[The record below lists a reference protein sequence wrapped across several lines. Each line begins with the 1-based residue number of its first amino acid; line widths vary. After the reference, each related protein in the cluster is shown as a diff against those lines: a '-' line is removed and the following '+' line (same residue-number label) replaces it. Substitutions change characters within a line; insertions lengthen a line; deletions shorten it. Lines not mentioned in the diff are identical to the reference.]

1 MKKIISLIVLFAL
14 AGCMATPNTNPALSD
29 AHLELC
35 KALGQR
41 VTAQD
46 NEFRP
51 ALSLSSLVWNELPVV
66 AEDFQNGILTCS
78 LDGHS
83 EDSYAIAYSVKSD
96 VLLHQ
101 KFSGNNKTE
110 ILTDLTKEVAVVE
123 QEMQNSD
130 HAAKLREQSAE
141 KLREENAK
149 KQREEK
155 ARRDAEKSEQIEFCM
170 AFGEKYADILKVH
183 DMTVG
188 KVSVS
193 DTWDSGDSVTCVNNY
208 DGYWNDD
215 EEESEQLQEQHV
227 INKTTGEYQTI
238 FR

>member
-14 AGCMATPNTNPALSD
+14 AGCVTTSTSNPALSD
-29 AHLELC
+29 AHLEQCQVL
-35 KALGQR
+35 AQQ
-41 VTAQD
+41 VTSQD
-46 NEFRP
+46 SEFRP
-51 ALSLSSLVWNELPVV
+51 VLSLSALVWNELPVI
-66 AEDFQNGILTCS
+66 AEDYQDGILTCS
-78 LDGHS
+78 LDGKS
-83 EDSYAIAYSVKSD
+83 EDSYAIAYSEKSD

-101 KFSGNNKTE
+101 KFNGNNKPE
-110 ILTDLTKEVAVVE
+110 ILTTLSKQVAVVE
-123 QEMQNSD
+123 QRLQQRE
-130 HAAKLREQSAE
+130 HEEKLRQQIAE
-141 KLREENAK
+141 RLREENAQ
-149 KQREEK
+149 KQLEEK
-155 ARRDAEKSEQIEFCM
+155 ARREAEKKEQIKFCM

-215 EEESEQLQEQHV
+215 EAESEMLQEQHV